1 MVSSEQQVCST
12 RFPLSNTTDDL
23 PGCGKSTL
31 ALSFFRFVEAWSGR
45 ILIDDIDISKVGLTD
60 LRSNLSIIPQD
71 PVILSG
77 TLRSTVDVRPSLS
90 FSFHVLTWSP
100 SLQIF
105 SEYTDIEIFEALR
118 RVHLIKSSGNDELQ
132 AGENRSPFYDL
143 ESEVAEGGANYSQ
156 GQRQLL

>member
-1 MVSSEQQVCST
+1 MTCRSPSVRRRKSVSLEQRV
-12 RFPLSNTTDDL
+12 RLSYSAFSRTTDVL

-77 TLRSTVDVRPSLS
+77 TLRSTVDVRPLP
-90 FSFHVLTWSP
+90 VP
-100 SLQIF
+100 SRP
-105 SEYTDIEIFEALR
+105 Y
-118 RVHLIKSSGNDELQ
+118 
-132 AGENRSPFYDL
+132 
-143 ESEVAEGGANYSQ
+143 
-156 GQRQLL
+156 